1 MTAFWGASVMA
12 SDSAAV
18 LASELTTVMASDLA
32 AVLASELT
40 TVLASDLAIFLKGK
54 AGWRMLLLLVPF
66 VPAETENY
74 KARFLSLGHLSPRG
88 FAKISRGTQKL
99 QSMQIIA

>member
-12 SDSAAV
+12 SDLAAV
-18 LASELTTVMASDLA
+18 LASELTTVLASDFIA
-32 AVLASELT
+32 AFASELT

-54 AGWRMLLLLVPF
+54 AGWRMLLLLVTF

-74 KARFLSLGHLSPRG
+74 KARFFNLGY
-88 FAKISRGTQKL
+88 
-99 QSMQIIA
+99 